1 MMGQSCRSNKKP
13 AKRPPTTNKKLQE
26 SIKYCMD
33 RTAVECLLNQS
44 LLECYSDHRIDLS
57 LTENDNSLA
66 CDYTYL
72 CVAVEVHP

>member
-1 MMGQSCRSNKKP
+1 
-13 AKRPPTTNKKLQE
+13 
-26 SIKYCMD
+26 MD

-44 LLECYSDHRIDLS
+44 LLECYSDHRTDLS